1 LPFQRYVGW
10 PITLMRF
17 RLDVARAPQKKTGRN
32 ALIGAGVLLVIVVTV
47 ALAKLKPAAP
57 TVEAATMYMD
67 SVRRG
72 DMVRDVRGPGSL
84 VPEHITWI
92 SAQAN
97 ARVDKLVAESGQSV
111 KTGDVLLETSNPDQQ
126 IQALNAEQALCAA
139 QAALVTLTTILHTQ
153 NLSQEGLVATTNTQY
168 VQAKQDAMA
177 ADSLLAKKLISPFD
191 YNNKKA
197 LSEELTQRL
206 RIEKERLTLMKA
218 TVDSQIDVQRQQVR
232 RLTDIAKFQETI
244 LASLSVRS
252 PDTGVLQDLTLQPGQ
267 WVTSGTVL
275 AKVVE
280 PGKLKAQLRIPE
292 TQAKD
297 VQIGQ
302 KASVDTR
309 NGIIPGHVSRKDP
322 SSVAGTVLVD
332 VALDGPLPAG
342 AVPDL
347 SVDGTI
353 VIEQLKNVLFTGR
366 PASGAGTGPVG
377 IFKVVEGGSAA
388 VRVQVLLGRSS
399 VNLVEIVRGLN
410 VGDKV
415 ILSDMSQWDNVERVR
430 LK

>member
-1 LPFQRYVGW
+1 
-10 PITLMRF
+10 
-17 RLDVARAPQKKTGRN
+17 LDVARAPQKKTGRN
-32 ALIGAGVLLVIVVTV
+32 ALIGAGVLLVVVVTV

-57 TVEAATMYMD
+57 TVEAATLYTD

-84 VPEHITWI
+84 VPEHIIFI
-92 SAQAN
+92 SPRAS
-97 ARVDKLVAESGQSV
+97 ARIDRLVAEAGQTL
-111 KTGDVLLETSNPDQQ
+111 KAGDIMLEMSNPDVQ
-126 IQALNAEQALCAA
+126 IATLNAEQALAGA
-139 QAALVTLTTILHTQ
+139 QATLVTLTTNLRTQ

-197 LSEELTQRL
+197 LAEELTSRL
-206 RIEKERLTLMKA
+206 RIEKERLTLMKS
-218 TVDSQIDVQRQQVR
+218 TVDSQVDVQKQQVA
-232 RLTDIAKFQETI
+232 RLKDIAKFQEDVQ
-244 LASLSVRS
+244 ASLVMRA
-252 PDTGVLQDLTLQPGQ
+252 PDSGVLQEDQTLQLGQ
-267 WVTSGTVL
+267 WITQGTTI
-275 AKVVE
+275 AKVVQ

-297 VQIGQ
+297 VSIGQ
-302 KASVDTR
+302 KASIDTR

-332 VALDGPLPAG
+332 VALEGPLPAG

-377 IFKVVEGGSAA
+377 IFKVVENGSAA

>member
-1 LPFQRYVGW
+1 
-10 PITLMRF
+10 M
-17 RLDVARAPQKKTGRN
+17 DVARAPQKKTGRN

-47 ALAKLKPAAP
+47 ALAKLRPAAP
-57 TVEAATMYMD
+57 TVEAATLYMD

-84 VPEHITWI
+84 VPEHLIFI
-92 SAQAN
+92 SPRTN
-97 ARVDKLVAESGQSV
+97 ARIDRLVAEAGQTL
-111 KTGDVLLETSNPDQQ
+111 KAGDVILEMSNPDVQ
-126 IQALNAEQALCAA
+126 IATLNAEQALSGA
-139 QAALVTLTTILHTQ
+139 QATLVTLSTNLHTQ
-153 NLSQEGLVATTNTQY
+153 NLAQEGVVATTNTQY
-168 VQAKQDAMA
+168 VAAMQDALA
-177 ADSLLAKKLISPFD
+177 ADTLLAKKLISPFD

-197 LSEELTQRL
+197 LAAELTQRL
-206 RIEKERLTLMKA
+206 QIEKDKLKLMRS
-218 TVDSQIDVQRQQVR
+218 TIDSQIDVQRQQVA
-232 RLTDIAKFQETI
+232 RLKDIAKFQEDVQS
-244 LASLSVRS
+244 SLTMRS
-252 PDTGVLQDLTLQPGQ
+252 PDNGVLQEDQTLQLGQ
-267 WVTSGTVL
+267 WVTQGTMI
-275 AKVVE
+275 AKVVQ

-302 KASVDTR
+302 KASIDTR

-388 VRVQVLLGRSS
+388 IRVQVLLGRSS

>member
-1 LPFQRYVGW
+1 
-10 PITLMRF
+10 
-17 RLDVARAPQKKTGRN
+17 LDVARAPQKKTGRN
-32 ALIGAGVLLVIVVTV
+32 ALIGAGVLLVVVVTV
-47 ALAKLKPAAP
+47 ALAKLKPASP
-57 TVEAATMYMD
+57 TVEAATLYTD

-84 VPEHITWI
+84 VPEHIIFI
-92 SAQAN
+92 SPRAS
-97 ARVDKLVAESGQSV
+97 ARIDRLVAEAGQTL
-111 KTGDVLLETSNPDQQ
+111 KAGDVMLEMSNPDVQ
-126 IQALNAEQALCAA
+126 IATLNAEQALAGA
-139 QAALVTLTTILHTQ
+139 QATLVTLTTTLHTA
-153 NLSQEGLVATTNTQY
+153 NLSQEGLVATTNTQF

-177 ADSLLAKKLISPFD
+177 ADTLLAKKLISPFD

-197 LSEELTQRL
+197 LAEELTSRL
-206 RIEKERLTLMKA
+206 RIEKERLKLMQS
-218 TVDSQIDVQRQQVR
+218 TVDSQIDVQKQQVA
-232 RLTDIAKFQETI
+232 RLKDIAKFQEDVQ
-244 LASLSVRS
+244 ASLVMRA
-252 PDTGVLQDLTLQPGQ
+252 PDSGVLQEDQTLQLGQ
-267 WVTSGTVL
+267 WITQGTTI
-275 AKVVE
+275 AKVVQ

-302 KASVDTR
+302 KASIDTR

-332 VALDGPLPAG
+332 VALDGPLPSG

-377 IFKVVEGGSAA
+377 IFKVVEDGSAA

>member
-1 LPFQRYVGW
+1 
-10 PITLMRF
+10 M
-17 RLDVARAPQKKTGRN
+17 DVARAPQKKTGRN
-32 ALIGAGVLLVIVVTV
+32 ALIGAGILLVVIVTV

-84 VPEHITWI
+84 VAENIIFI
-92 SAQAN
+92 SPRAS
-97 ARVDKLVAESGQSV
+97 ARIDRLVAEAGQSL
-111 KTGDVLLETSNPDQQ
+111 KAGDVLLEMSNPDVQ
-126 IQALNAEQALCAA
+126 IAALNAEQALAGA
-139 QAALVTLTTILHTQ
+139 QAQLVTLTT
-153 NLSQEGLVATTNTQY
+153 NLRTANLTQEGTVNSTNTAM
-168 VQAKQDAMA
+168 VNAAQDAMA
-177 ADSLLAKKLISPFD
+177 ADSLLSKKLISPFD
-191 YNNKKA
+191 YNSKKTLA
-197 LSEELTQRL
+197 KQLTEQL
-206 RIEKERLTLMKA
+206 RIEKERLKLMQQ
-218 TVDSQIDVQRQQVR
+218 TVDSQVDVQRQQVA
-232 RLTDIAKFQETI
+232 RLKDIAKFEEDVQ
-244 LASLSVRS
+244 ASLIMRS
-252 PDTGVLQDLTLQPGQ
+252 PASGVLQEDQTLQLGQ
-267 WVTSGTVL
+267 WITQGTTI
-275 AKVVE
+275 AKVVQ

-297 VQIGQ
+297 VSIGQ
-302 KASVDTR
+302 KASIDTR

-332 VALDGPLPAG
+332 VALDGPLPPG

-388 VRVQVLLGRSS
+388 VRVQVMLGRSS
-399 VNLVEIVRGLN
+399 VNLVEIVRGLE
-410 VGDKV
+410 VGDRV
-415 ILSDMSQWDNVERVR
+415 ILSDMSQWDNVDRVR

>member
-1 LPFQRYVGW
+1 
-10 PITLMRF
+10 M
-17 RLDVARAPQKKTGRN
+17 DVARAPQKKTGRN
-32 ALIGAGVLLVIVVTV
+32 ALIGAGVLLVVIVTV

-57 TVEAATMYMD
+57 TVEAATLYMD

-97 ARVDKLVAESGQSV
+97 ARIDRLVAESGQQV

-126 IQALNAEQALCAA
+126 ITALNAEQALSAA
-139 QAALVTLTTILHTQ
+139 EAQLVSLSTTLQTA
-153 NLSQEGLVATTNTQY
+153 NLAQEGLVATTNTQY
-168 VQAKQDAMA
+168 VSAKQDAMA
-177 ADSLLAKKLISPFD
+177 ADTLLSKKLIAPYD

-197 LSEELTQRL
+197 LAAELTTRL
-206 RIEKERLTLMKA
+206 QIEKDKLKLMKA
-218 TVDSQIDVQRQQVR
+218 TIDSQIEVQKLQVK
-232 RLTDIAKFQETI
+232 RLGDIAKFQEAI

-267 WVTSGTVL
+267 WVTEGTVL

-302 KASVDTR
+302 KASIDTR

-399 VNLVEIVRGLN
+399 VNLVEIVRGLE

>member
-1 LPFQRYVGW
+1 V
-10 PITLMRF
+10 
-17 RLDVARAPQKKTGRN
+17 N
-32 ALIGAGVLLVIVVTV
+32 AT
-47 ALAKLKPAAP
+47 
-57 TVEAATMYMD
+57 
-67 SVRRG
+67 
-72 DMVRDVRGPGSL
+72 
-84 VPEHITWI
+84 
-92 SAQAN
+92 
-97 ARVDKLVAESGQSV
+97 
-111 KTGDVLLETSNPDQQ
+111 
-126 IQALNAEQALCAA
+126 
-139 QAALVTLTTILHTQ
+139 
-153 NLSQEGLVATTNTQY
+153 
-168 VQAKQDAMA
+168 QDAMA
-177 ADSLLAKKLISPFD
+177 ADTLLAKKLISPFE
-191 YNNKKA
+191 YNSKKA
-197 LSEELTQRL
+197 LAAELTSRL
-206 RIEKERLTLMKA
+206 RIEKERLVLMKQ
-218 TVDSQIDVQRQQVR
+218 TVDSQIDVQRMQVR
-232 RLTDIAKFQETI
+232 RLKDLAKFQEDI
-244 LASLSVRS
+244 LASLAVRS

-267 WVTSGTVL
+267 WVTSGTPL

-302 KASVDTR
+302 KASIDTR

-388 VRVQVLLGRSS
+388 IRVQVLLGRSS

>member
-1 LPFQRYVGW
+1 
-10 PITLMRF
+10 
-17 RLDVARAPQKKTGRN
+17 LDVARAPQKKTGRN
-32 ALIGAGVLLVIVVTV
+32 VIIGAGILTVVVVTIG
-47 ALAKLKPAAP
+47 LAKLKPAAP

-67 SVRRG
+67 SVRKG

-84 VPEHITWI
+84 VPEHIIFI
-92 SAQAN
+92 SPRSN
-97 ARVDKLVAESGQSV
+97 ARIDRLIAEAGQTL
-111 KTGDVLLETSNPDQQ
+111 KTGDPIIEMSNPDVQ
-126 IQALNAEQALCAA
+126 IATLNAEQALSGA
-139 QAALVTLTTILHTQ
+139 QAALVTLSTNLHTQ
-153 NLSQEGLVATTNTQY
+153 NLSQEGVINSTYTAWVN
-168 VQAKQDAMA
+168 ASQDATA
-177 ADSLLAKKLISPFD
+177 ADSLLAKKLISQFE
-191 YNNKKA
+191 YNSKKA
-197 LSEELTQRL
+197 LATQLTEQL
-206 RIEKERLTLMKA
+206 RIERERLKLMKQ
-218 TVDSQIDVQRQQVR
+218 TVDSQIDVQRQQVS
-232 RLTDIAKFQETI
+232 RLKDIAKFQEDVQS
-244 LASLSVRS
+244 SLIMRS
-252 PDTGVLQDLTLQPGQ
+252 PDSGVLQEDQTLQLGQ
-267 WVTSGTVL
+267 WVTQGTTI
-275 AKVVE
+275 AKVVQ

-322 SSVAGTVLVD
+322 TSVAGTVLVD
-332 VALDGPLPAG
+332 VALDGALPPG

-353 VIEQLKNVLFTGR
+353 VIEQLKDVLFTGR

-377 IFKVVEGGSAA
+377 IFKVVENGTAA
-388 VRVQVLLGRSS
+388 VRVQVVLGRSS

-415 ILSDMSQWDNVERVR
+415 ILSDMSQWDSVERVR

>member
-1 LPFQRYVGW
+1 
-10 PITLMRF
+10 
-17 RLDVARAPQKKTGRN
+17 LDVARAPQKKTGRN
-32 ALIGAGVLLVIVVTV
+32 ALIGAGVLLVVVVTV

-84 VPEHITWI
+84 VPEHIIWI
-92 SAQAN
+92 SARAN

-111 KTGDVLLETSNPDQQ
+111 KTGDVILETSNPDQQ
-126 IQALNAEQALCAA
+126 ISALSAESALSAA
-139 QAALVTLTTILHTQ
+139 ESQLVTLTTSLHTAQ
-153 NLSQEGLVATTNTQY
+153 LSQEGLVASTNTQY
-168 VQAKQDAMA
+168 IQAKQDAMA
-177 ADSLLAKKLISPFD
+177 ADTLLAKKLISPFD

-197 LSEELTQRL
+197 LADQLTQQV
-206 RIEKERLTLMKA
+206 RIAKAQLDLMKQ
-218 TVDSQIDVQRQQVR
+218 TVDSQIDVQRLQVK
-232 RLTDIAKFQETI
+232 RLRDIAKFQEDI
-244 LASLSVRS
+244 LTGLIVRS
-252 PDTGVLQDLTLQPGQ
+252 PDTGVLQDLTLQLGQ
-267 WVTSGTVL
+267 WVTSGTTL
-275 AKVVE
+275 AKVVQ

-332 VALDGPLPAG
+332 IALDGPLPAG

-388 VRVQVLLGRSS
+388 IRVQVLLGRSS

>member
-1 LPFQRYVGW
+1 
-10 PITLMRF
+10 
-17 RLDVARAPQKKTGRN
+17 LDVARAPRKKTGRN
-32 ALIGAGVLLVIVVTV
+32 ALIGAGILLVVVVTV

-57 TVEAATMYMD
+57 TVETATLYMD

-72 DMVRDVRGPGSL
+72 DMVRDVRGPGTL
-84 VPEHITWI
+84 VPEHIIYI

-97 ARVDKLVAESGQSV
+97 ARVDKLIAESGQSV
-111 KTGDVLLETSNPDQQ
+111 KIGDVLLQLSNPDVEVT
-126 IQALNAEQALCAA
+126 ALTAEQSLSAA
-139 QAALVTLTTILHTQ
+139 EAQLLNLTTSLQTS
-153 NLSQEGLVATTNTQY
+153 NLTQEGVVATTNTQY
-168 VQAKQDAMA
+168 VNAMQVA
-177 ADSLLAKKLISPFD
+177 MTADSLRAKNLISPFE
-191 YNNKKA
+191 YNNDKA
-197 LSEELTQRL
+197 SLAELTSRL
-206 RIEKERLTLMKA
+206 QIEKDRLKLMKA
-218 TVDSQIDVQRQQVR
+218 TVDSQVAVQKEQIR
-232 RLTDIAKFQETI
+232 RLRDIAKFQEDI
-244 LASLSVRS
+244 LSSLTVRS
-252 PDTGVLQDLTLQPGQ
+252 PDTGVLQDLTLQVGQ
-267 WVTSGTVL
+267 WVTSGTAL
-275 AKVVE
+275 AEVVE

-297 VQIGQ
+297 VLVGQ
-302 KASVDTR
+302 KASIDTR
-309 NGIIPGHVSRKDP
+309 NGLIPGHVSRKDP

-353 VIEQLKNVLFTGR
+353 VIEQLKNVLYTGR

-377 IFKVVEGGSAA
+377 IFKVVDGGSAA

-399 VNLVEIVRGLN
+399 VNLVEILRGLN

-415 ILSDMSQWDNVERVR
+415 ILSDMSQWDNVDRVR

>member
-1 LPFQRYVGW
+1 
-10 PITLMRF
+10 
-17 RLDVARAPQKKTGRN
+17 LDVARAPQKKTGRN

-57 TVEAATMYMD
+57 TVEDATLYKD

-97 ARVDKLVAESGQSV
+97 ARVDKLVAESGQTV
-111 KTGDVLLETSNPDQQ
+111 KAGDVLLETSNPDQQ
-126 IQALNAEQALCAA
+126 ITALNAEQALSAA
-139 QAALVTLTTILHTQ
+139 QAALVTLTTSLHTQ
-153 NLSQEGLVATTNTQY
+153 NLSQEGLVATTNTQF

-177 ADSLLAKKLISPFD
+177 ADTLLAKKLISPFD

-197 LSEELTQRL
+197 LADELTQRL

-218 TVDSQIDVQRQQVR
+218 TVDSQIDVQRQQVK
-232 RLTDIAKFQETI
+232 RLSDIAKFQEAI
-244 LASLSVRS
+244 LASLSVRA
-252 PDTGVLQDLTLQPGQ
+252 PDNGVLQDLTLQPGQ

-275 AKVVE
+275 AKVVQ

-302 KASVDTR
+302 KASIDTR

-332 VALDGPLPAG
+332 VALDGALPPG

-353 VIEQLKNVLFTGR
+353 IVEQLKDVLFTGR

-388 VRVQVLLGRSS
+388 IRVQVLLGRSS
-399 VNLVEIVRGLN
+399 VNFVEIVRGLN

>member
-1 LPFQRYVGW
+1 
-10 PITLMRF
+10 M
-17 RLDVARAPQKKTGRN
+17 DVARAPQKKTGRN
-32 ALIGAGVLLVIVVTV
+32 AMIGGGVLLLIVVTV
-47 ALAKLKPAAP
+47 VFARLKPASP

-92 SAQAN
+92 SAQAS
-97 ARVDKLVAESGQSV
+97 ARVDKLVAESGQKV
-111 KTGDVLLETSNPDQQ
+111 KTGDILLELSNPDQQ
-126 IQALNAEQALCAA
+126 IQALNAEQSLSAA
-139 QAALVTLTTILHTQ
+139 EAALVGLTTQLHSGT
-153 NLSQEGLVATTNTQY
+153 LSQEGLVATTNTQY
-168 VQAKQDAMA
+168 VQARQDAMA
-177 ADSLLAKKLISPFD
+177 ADTLLAKKLISPFD

-197 LSEELTQRL
+197 LADELTQRV
-206 RIEKERLTLMKA
+206 RIERERLALMRQ
-218 TVDSQIDVQRQQVR
+218 TVDSQISVQRQQVK
-232 RLTDIAKFQETI
+232 RLRDIAKFQEAI

-267 WVTSGTVL
+267 WVTSGTML

-302 KASVDTR
+302 KASIDTR

-332 VALDGPLPAG
+332 VALDGALPAG

-353 VIEQLKNVLFTGR
+353 VIELLKNVLFTGR

-377 IFKVVEGGSAA
+377 IFKVVESGSAA
-388 VRVQVLLGRSS
+388 IRVQVLLGRSS
-399 VNLVEIVRGLN
+399 VNLVEVVRGLN

>member
-1 LPFQRYVGW
+1 
-10 PITLMRF
+10 M
-17 RLDVARAPQKKTGRN
+17 
-32 ALIGAGVLLVIVVTV
+32 IGASVLLVIVVTI

-84 VPEHITWI
+84 VPEHIIWI
-92 SAQAN
+92 SARAN

-111 KTGDVLLETSNPDQQ
+111 KTGDVLLETSNPDVQVT
-126 IQALNAEQALCAA
+126 ALTAEQSLSAA
-139 QAALVTLTTILHTQ
+139 EAALVNLTTSLHTA
-153 NLSQEGLVATTNTQY
+153 NLSQEGVVASTNTAY
-168 VQAKQDAMA
+168 VQATQDAMA
-177 ADSLLAKKLISPFD
+177 ADTLLAKKLISPFD

-197 LSEELTQRL
+197 LASELTQRL
-206 RIEKERLTLMKA
+206 RIEKERLVLMKQ
-218 TVDSQIDVQRQQVR
+218 TVDSQIDVQKQQVR
-232 RLTDIAKFQETI
+232 RLKDIAKFQEDI
-244 LASLSVRS
+244 LTALVVRS
-252 PDTGVLQDLTLQPGQ
+252 PDTGVLQDLTLQLGQ
-267 WVTSGTVL
+267 WVTSGTTL
-275 AKVVE
+275 AKVVQ

-388 VRVQVLLGRSS
+388 IRVQVLLGRSS

>member
-1 LPFQRYVGW
+1 
-10 PITLMRF
+10 
-17 RLDVARAPQKKTGRN
+17 LDVARAPQKKTGRN
-32 ALIGAGVLLVIVVTV
+32 ALIGAGILLVIVVTV

-57 TVEAATMYMD
+57 TVEAATLYMD

-97 ARVDKLVAESGQSV
+97 ARIDKLVAESGQHV
-111 KTGDVLLETSNPDQQ
+111 NNGDVLLETSNPDQQ
-126 IQALNAEQALCAA
+126 ITALNAEQALSAA
-139 QAALVTLTTILHTQ
+139 QAQLVSLSTTLRTS
-153 NLSQEGLVATTNTQY
+153 NLAQEGLVATTNTQY
-168 VQAKQDAMA
+168 VAAKQDAMA
-177 ADSLLAKKLISPFD
+177 ADTLLAKKLIAPYD

-197 LSEELTQRL
+197 LAAELTTRL
-206 RIEKERLTLMKA
+206 QIEKDKLKLMKA
-218 TVDSQIDVQRQQVR
+218 TIDSQIDVQQDQVK
-232 RLTDIAKFQETI
+232 RLNAIAKFQEAI
-244 LASLSVRS
+244 LASLVVRS

-267 WVTSGTVL
+267 WVTEGTVL

-302 KASVDTR
+302 KASIDTR
-309 NGIIPGHVSRKDP
+309 NGLIPGHVSRKDP

-332 VALDGPLPAG
+332 VALDGALPPG

-353 VIEQLKNVLFTGR
+353 VIEQLKDVLFTGR

>member
-1 LPFQRYVGW
+1 
-10 PITLMRF
+10 M
-17 RLDVARAPQKKTGRN
+17 DVARAPQKKTGRN
-32 ALIGAGVLLVIVVTV
+32 ALIGAGILLVVIVTV

-97 ARVDKLVAESGQSV
+97 ARVDKLVAESGQTV
-111 KTGDVLLETSNPDQQ
+111 KMGDVLLETSNPDQQ
-126 IQALNAEQALCAA
+126 ITALNAEQALSAA
-139 QAALVTLTTILHTQ
+139 EAALVTLTTGLHTA

-168 VQAKQDAMA
+168 VQATQDAMA
-177 ADSLLAKKLISPFD
+177 ADTLLAKKLISPFD

-197 LSEELTQRL
+197 LAAELTQRL
-206 RIEKERLTLMKA
+206 SLEKQRLVLMKA
-218 TVDSQIDVQRQQVR
+218 TVDSQIDVQRAQVK
-232 RLTDIAKFQETI
+232 RLKDIAKFQEAI
-244 LASLSVRS
+244 LASLSVRA
-252 PDTGVLQDLTLQPGQ
+252 PDNGVLQDLTLQPGQ

-275 AKVVE
+275 AKVVQ

-297 VQIGQ
+297 VSIGQ
-302 KASVDTR
+302 KASIDTR

-332 VALDGPLPAG
+332 VALDGPLPPG

-377 IFKVVEGGSAA
+377 IFKVVENGSAA
-388 VRVQVLLGRSS
+388 VRVQVMLGRSS
-399 VNLVEIVRGLN
+399 VNLVEIVRGLE

-415 ILSDMSQWDNVERVR
+415 ILSDMSQWDNVDRVR

>member
-1 LPFQRYVGW
+1 
-10 PITLMRF
+10 M
-17 RLDVARAPQKKTGRN
+17 
-32 ALIGAGVLLVIVVTV
+32 IGAAVLVVVVVTIG
-47 ALAKLKPAAP
+47 LAKLKPAAP

-67 SVRRG
+67 SVRKG

-84 VPEHITWI
+84 VPEHIIWI
-92 SAQAN
+92 TPRAS
-97 ARVDKLVAESGQSV
+97 ARVDRLVAESGQSV
-111 KTGDVLLETSNPDQQ
+111 KTGDVLIETSNPDVQ
-126 IQALNAEQALCAA
+126 IIALNSEQALSSA
-139 QAALVTLTTILHTQ
+139 QATLVTLTTNLRTQ
-153 NLSQEGLVATTNTQY
+153 NLSQEGLINSTNTAY
-168 VQAKQDAMA
+168 VQASQDAMA
-177 ADSLLAKKLISPFD
+177 ADSLLSKRLISQFE

-197 LSEELTQRL
+197 LANQLTEQL
-206 RIEKERLTLMKA
+206 RIEKERLKLMKS
-218 TVDSQIDVQRQQVR
+218 TVDSQIDVQKQQVS
-232 RLTDIAKFQETI
+232 RLKDIAKFQQDI
-244 LASLSVRS
+244 QQSLTVRS
-252 PDTGVLQDLTLQPGQ
+252 PDNGVLQDLTLQLGQ
-267 WVTSGTVL
+267 WVPAGTTI
-275 AKVVE
+275 AKVVQ

-353 VIEQLKNVLFTGR
+353 VIEQLKGVLFTGR

-377 IFKVVEGGSAA
+377 IFKVVENGTAA
-388 VRVQVLLGRSS
+388 IRVQVVLGRSS

>member
-1 LPFQRYVGW
+1 
-10 PITLMRF
+10 M
-17 RLDVARAPQKKTGRN
+17 
-32 ALIGAGVLLVIVVTV
+32 IGAGVLLVIVVTV

-97 ARVDKLVAESGQSV
+97 ARVDKLIAESGQSV
-111 KTGDVLLETSNPDQQ
+111 KTGEVLLELSNPDVQVT
-126 IQALNAEQALCAA
+126 ALTAEQSLSSAE
-139 QAALVTLTTILHTQ
+139 AALVNLTTTLHTA
-153 NLSQEGLVATTNTQY
+153 NLSQEGTVASTNTAY
-168 VQAKQDAMA
+168 VNATQDAMA
-177 ADSLLAKKLISPFD
+177 ADTLLAKKLISPFE
-191 YNNKKA
+191 YNSKKA
-197 LSEELTQRL
+197 LAAELTSRL
-206 RIEKERLTLMKA
+206 RIEKERLVLMKQ
-218 TVDSQIDVQRQQVR
+218 TVDSQIDVQRMQVR
-232 RLTDIAKFQETI
+232 RLKDIAKFQEDI
-244 LASLSVRS
+244 LASLAVRS

-267 WVTSGTVL
+267 WVTSGTPL

-280 PGKLKAQLRIPE
+280 PGNLKAQLRIPE

-302 KASVDTR
+302 KASIDTR

-388 VRVQVLLGRSS
+388 IRVQVLLGRSS

>member
-1 LPFQRYVGW
+1 
-10 PITLMRF
+10 
-17 RLDVARAPQKKTGRN
+17 
-32 ALIGAGVLLVIVVTV
+32 LIGAGVLLVVVVTV

-57 TVEAATMYMD
+57 TVESATLYMD

-97 ARVDKLVAESGQSV
+97 ARVDKLVAESGQTV
-111 KTGDVLLETSNPDQQ
+111 KMGDVLLETSNPDQQ
-126 IQALNAEQALCAA
+126 ITALNAEQALSAA
-139 QAALVTLTTILHTQ
+139 QAALVTLTTSLHTA

-168 VQAKQDAMA
+168 VQATQDAMA
-177 ADSLLAKKLISPFD
+177 ADTLLAKKLISPFD

-197 LSEELTQRL
+197 LAAELTQRL
-206 RIEKERLTLMKA
+206 SLEKQRLVLMKA
-218 TVDSQIDVQRQQVR
+218 TVDSQIDVQKQQVR
-232 RLTDIAKFQETI
+232 RLSDIAKFQEAI
-244 LASLSVRS
+244 LASLSVRA
-252 PDTGVLQDLTLQPGQ
+252 PDNGVLQDLTLQPGQ

-275 AKVVE
+275 AKVVQ

-353 VIEQLKNVLFTGR
+353 VIEQLKDVLYTGR

-377 IFKVVEGGSAA
+377 IFEVVEGGSAA
-388 VRVQVLLGRSS
+388 IRKQVVLGRSS

>member
-1 LPFQRYVGW
+1 
-10 PITLMRF
+10 
-17 RLDVARAPQKKTGRN
+17 
-32 ALIGAGVLLVIVVTV
+32 VLLVVVVTV

-57 TVEAATMYMD
+57 TVEEATLYTD

-84 VPEHITWI
+84 VPEHIIFI
-92 SAQAN
+92 SPRAS
-97 ARVDKLVAESGQSV
+97 ARIDRLVAEAGQTL
-111 KTGDVLLETSNPDQQ
+111 KAGDIMLEMSNPDVQ
-126 IQALNAEQALCAA
+126 IATLNAEQALAGA
-139 QAALVTLTTILHTQ
+139 QATLVTLTTNLRTQ
-153 NLSQEGLVATTNTQY
+153 NLSQEGVVATTNTQY

-177 ADSLLAKKLISPFD
+177 ADTLLAKKLISPFD

-197 LSEELTQRL
+197 LAEELTARL
-206 RIEKERLTLMKA
+206 RIEKERLALMKS
-218 TVDSQIDVQRQQVR
+218 TVDSQIDVQKQQVA
-232 RLTDIAKFQETI
+232 RLKDIAKFQEDVQ
-244 LASLSVRS
+244 ASLVMRA
-252 PDTGVLQDLTLQPGQ
+252 PDSGVLQEDQTLQLGQ
-267 WVTSGTVL
+267 WITQGTTI
-275 AKVVE
+275 AKVVQ

-302 KASVDTR
+302 KASIDTR

-332 VALDGPLPAG
+332 VALEGPLPPG

-377 IFKVVEGGSAA
+377 IFKVVENGSAA

>member
-1 LPFQRYVGW
+1 
-10 PITLMRF
+10 M
-17 RLDVARAPQKKTGRN
+17 DVARAPQKKTGRN
-32 ALIGAGVLLVIVVTV
+32 ALIGGGVLLVIVATV

-84 VPEHITWI
+84 VPEHIVWI

-97 ARVDKLVAESGQSV
+97 ARVDKLVAESGQKV
-111 KTGDVLLETSNPDQQ
+111 KQGDVLLELSNPDQQ
-126 IQALNAEQALCAA
+126 IQALTAEQALSAA
-139 QAALVTLTTILHTQ
+139 QAALVNLTTQLHTA
-153 NLSQEGLVATTNTQY
+153 NLSQEGLVATTNTQF

-177 ADSLLAKKLISPFD
+177 ADTLLAKKLISPFD
-191 YNNKKA
+191 FNNKKA
-197 LSEELTQRL
+197 LADELTQRL
-206 RIEKERLTLMKA
+206 RIEKERLTLMRQ
-218 TVDSQIDVQRQQVR
+218 TVDSQIDVQRQQVK
-232 RLTDIAKFQETI
+232 RLRDIAKFQEDI
-244 LASLSVRS
+244 LASLTVRS

-267 WVTSGTVL
+267 WVTSGTTL

-302 KASVDTR
+302 KASIDTR

-332 VALDGPLPAG
+332 VALDGALPAG

-377 IFKVVEGGSAA
+377 IFKVVEGGNAA
-388 VRVQVLLGRSS
+388 IRVQVVLGRSS

-430 LK
+430 LM

>member
-1 LPFQRYVGW
+1 
-10 PITLMRF
+10 M
-17 RLDVARAPQKKTGRN
+17 DVARAPQKKTGRN

-57 TVEAATMYMD
+57 TVEAATLYMD

-84 VPEHITWI
+84 VPEHII
-92 SAQAN
+92 FVSPRSN
-97 ARVDKLVAESGQSV
+97 GRIDRLVAEAGQTL
-111 KTGDVLLETSNPDQQ
+111 KAGDIMIEMSNPDVQ
-126 IQALNAEQALCAA
+126 IATLNAEQALSGA
-139 QAALVTLTTILHTQ
+139 QAALVTLTTNLHTQ
-153 NLSQEGLVATTNTQY
+153 VLSQESAVASTNTAN
-168 VQAKQDAMA
+168 VNASQDAVA
-177 ADSLLAKKLISPFD
+177 ADSLLKTKLISPFE
-191 YNNKKA
+191 YNSKKA
-197 LSEELTQRL
+197 LAAQLKDQL
-206 RIEKERLTLMKA
+206 RIEKERLKLMQQ
-218 TVDSQIDVQRQQVR
+218 TVDSQIDVQRQQVS
-232 RLTDIAKFQETI
+232 RLKDIAKFQEDVQ
-244 LASLSVRS
+244 ASLVMRA
-252 PDTGVLQDLTLQPGQ
+252 PDSGVLQEDQTLQLGQ
-267 WVTSGTVL
+267 WVTQGTTI
-275 AKVVE
+275 AKVVQ

-302 KASVDTR
+302 KATVDTR

-322 SSVAGTVLVD
+322 TSVAGTVLVD
-332 VALDGPLPAG
+332 VALDGPLPPG

-377 IFKVVEGGSAA
+377 IFKVVEDGSAA

>member
-1 LPFQRYVGW
+1 
-10 PITLMRF
+10 M
-17 RLDVARAPQKKTGRN
+17 DVARAPQKKTGRN
-32 ALIGAGVLLVIVVTV
+32 ALIGAGVLLVVVVTV
-47 ALAKLKPAAP
+47 ALAKLKPASP
-57 TVEAATMYMD
+57 TVEAATLYTD

-84 VPEHITWI
+84 VPEHIIFI
-92 SAQAN
+92 SPRAS
-97 ARVDKLVAESGQSV
+97 ARIDRLVAEAGQTL
-111 KTGDVLLETSNPDQQ
+111 KAGDVMLEMSNPDVQ
-126 IQALNAEQALCAA
+126 IATLNAEQALAGA
-139 QAALVTLTTILHTQ
+139 QATLVTLTTTLHTA
-153 NLSQEGLVATTNTQY
+153 NLSQEGLVATTNTQF

-177 ADSLLAKKLISPFD
+177 ADTLLAKKLISPFD

-197 LSEELTQRL
+197 LAEELTSRL
-206 RIEKERLTLMKA
+206 RIEKERLKLMQS
-218 TVDSQIDVQRQQVR
+218 TVDSQIDVQKQQVA
-232 RLTDIAKFQETI
+232 RLKDIAKFQEDVQ
-244 LASLSVRS
+244 ASLVMRA
-252 PDTGVLQDLTLQPGQ
+252 PDSGVLQEDQTLQLGQ
-267 WVTSGTVL
+267 WITQGTTI
-275 AKVVE
+275 AKVVQ

-302 KASVDTR
+302 KASIDTR

-332 VALDGPLPAG
+332 VALDGPLPSG

-377 IFKVVEGGSAA
+377 IFKVVEDGSAA

>member
-1 LPFQRYVGW
+1 
-10 PITLMRF
+10 
-17 RLDVARAPQKKTGRN
+17 LDVARAPQKKTGRN
-32 ALIGAGVLLVIVVTV
+32 ALIGAGILLVVIVTV

-84 VPEHITWI
+84 VAENIIFI
-92 SAQAN
+92 SPRSS
-97 ARVDKLVAESGQSV
+97 ARIDRLVAEAGQTL
-111 KTGDVLLETSNPDQQ
+111 KAGDVILEMSNPDVQ
-126 IQALNAEQALCAA
+126 IAALNAEQALSGA
-139 QAALVTLTTILHTQ
+139 QATLVTLTTTLRTA
-153 NLSQEGLVATTNTQY
+153 NLTQEGVVNSTNTAL
-168 VQAKQDAMA
+168 VNASQDAMA
-177 ADSLLAKKLISPFD
+177 ADSLLTKKLISPFD
-191 YNNKKA
+191 YNSKKTLA
-197 LSEELTQRL
+197 NQLTEQL
-206 RIEKERLTLMKA
+206 RIEKERLKLMQQ
-218 TVDSQIDVQRQQVR
+218 TVDSQIDVQKQQVA
-232 RLTDIAKFQETI
+232 RLKDIAKFEEDVQ
-244 LASLSVRS
+244 ASLVMRS
-252 PDTGVLQDLTLQPGQ
+252 PDSGVLQEDQTLQLGQ
-267 WVTSGTVL
+267 WITQGTTI
-275 AKVVE
+275 AKVVQ

-302 KASVDTR
+302 KATIDTR

-322 SSVAGTVLVD
+322 TSVAGTVLVD
-332 VALDGPLPAG
+332 VALDGALPPG

-399 VNLVEIVRGLN
+399 VNLVEIVRGLE

-415 ILSDMSQWDNVERVR
+415 ILSDMSQWDNVDRVR

>member
-1 LPFQRYVGW
+1 
-10 PITLMRF
+10 
-17 RLDVARAPQKKTGRN
+17 
-32 ALIGAGVLLVIVVTV
+32 LIGAGVLLVVVVTV

-57 TVEAATMYMD
+57 TVESATLYMD

-72 DMVRDVRGPGSL
+72 EMVRDVRGPGSL

-97 ARVDKLVAESGQSV
+97 ARVDKLVAESGQTV
-111 KTGDVLLETSNPDQQ
+111 KMGDVLLETSNPDQQ
-126 IQALNAEQALCAA
+126 ITALNAEQALSAA
-139 QAALVTLTTILHTQ
+139 QAALVTLTTSLHTA

-168 VQAKQDAMA
+168 VQATQDAMA
-177 ADSLLAKKLISPFD
+177 ADTLLAKKLISPFD

-197 LSEELTQRL
+197 LAAELTQRL
-206 RIEKERLTLMKA
+206 SLEKQRLVLMKA
-218 TVDSQIDVQRQQVR
+218 TVDSQIDVQKQQVR
-232 RLTDIAKFQETI
+232 RLSDIAKFQEAI

-252 PDTGVLQDLTLQPGQ
+252 PDNGVLQDLTLQPGQ

-275 AKVVE
+275 AKVVQ

-353 VIEQLKNVLFTGR
+353 VIEQLKDVLYTGR

-377 IFKVVEGGSAA
+377 IFVVVEGGSAA
-388 VRVQVLLGRSS
+388 IRKQVVLGRSS

>member
-1 LPFQRYVGW
+1 
-10 PITLMRF
+10 M
-17 RLDVARAPQKKTGRN
+17 
-32 ALIGAGVLLVIVVTV
+32 IGAGVLLVIVVTV

-84 VPEHITWI
+84 VPEHIIFI
-92 SAQAN
+92 SPRAS
-97 ARVDKLVAESGQSV
+97 ARIDRIVAEAGQNL
-111 KTGDVLLETSNPDQQ
+111 KAGDVILEMSNPDVQ
-126 IQALNAEQALCAA
+126 IATLNAEQALSAA
-139 QAALVTLTTILHTQ
+139 QAQLV
-153 NLSQEGLVATTNTQY
+153 NLSTSLQTANLAQEGVVATTHTAY
-168 VQAKQDAMA
+168 ITDSQDAMA
-177 ADSLLAKKLISPFD
+177 ADTLLAKKLISPFD
-191 YNNKKA
+191 YNTKKA
-197 LSEELTQRL
+197 LAAELTTRL
-206 RIEKERLTLMKA
+206 QIEKDKLKLMRA
-218 TVDSQIDVQRQQVR
+218 TVDSQINVQKQQVA
-232 RLTDIAKFQETI
+232 RLKDIAKFEEDVQ
-244 LASLSVRS
+244 ASLVMRS
-252 PDTGVLQDLTLQPGQ
+252 PDNGVLQEDATLQLGQ
-267 WVTSGTVL
+267 WITQGTTI
-275 AKVVE
+275 AKVVQ

-297 VQIGQ
+297 VSIGQ
-302 KASVDTR
+302 KATIDTR

-322 SSVAGTVLVD
+322 TSVAGTVLVD
-332 VALDGPLPAG
+332 VALDGPLPPG

-377 IFKVVEGGSAA
+377 IFKVVDGGSAA

-399 VNLVEIVRGLN
+399 VNLVEILRGLE

-415 ILSDMSQWDNVERVR
+415 ILSDMSQWDNVDRVR